1 MAALGVLFIV
11 AGLIVAAWGNIWFL
25 VIAFKESALWG
36 LGCLIVPFVSLIYLV
51 MRWQECW
58 RAFVLNIV
66 GIAVFWGV
74 LGMLGASEMSEAA
87 QLPAEEPAPVESTQ

>member
-58 RAFVLNIV
+58 RAFALNAV
-66 GIAVFWGV
+66 GIAVFFGGMV
-74 LGMLGASEMSEAA
+74 MLGASEAADAA
-87 QLPAEEPAPVESTQ
+87 QMPMEEPPPVEVTQ